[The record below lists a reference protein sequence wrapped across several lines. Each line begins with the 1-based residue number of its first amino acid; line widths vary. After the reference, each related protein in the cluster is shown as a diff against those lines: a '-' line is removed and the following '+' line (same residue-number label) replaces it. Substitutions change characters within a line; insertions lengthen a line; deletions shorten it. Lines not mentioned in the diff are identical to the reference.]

1 MKKITTLLTVFL
13 IGVASV
19 FAQSSWEVLVTWNN
33 GDCEFSDPP
42 TAGEGFLVGLTV
54 YDVANDII
62 VVDNAGNTEAT
73 TATSSTF
80 NVQTAVQAHC
90 NDNTLQNTPSFNVYA
105 KVWMGDSGP
114 PEELYCT
121 SKVTV
126 TDKSC
131 ADFSSNGVLAY
142 VGNLQ

>member
-1 MKKITTLLTVFL
+1 MKKIITLFSVLLF
-13 IGVASV
+13 GVGSI
-19 FAQSSWEVLVTWNN
+19 FAQSAWEVVVSWDI
-33 GDCEFSDPP
+33 GSCVFSVPP
-42 TAGEGFLVGLTV
+42 EATEGFQVGLTI

-73 TATSSTF
+73 TASTSTF

-114 PEELYCT
+114 PKVLYCT

-126 TDKSC
+126 PGKTC
-131 ADFSSNGVLAY
+131 ANFSSNWIPAF
-142 VGNLQ
+142 VGTLQ